1 MLKGTTKIMART
13 VRRSIG
19 QQRTVACE
27 IGQQLLLLEQLRGVE
42 NSTKQLG
49 AVSFK
54 KEQQNNG
61 QDSEGSYRTAQ
72 DCMTYN
78 RTANMTTRT
87 V

>member
-27 IGQQLLLLEQLRGVE
+27 IRQQILLLEQFRGVE
-42 NSTKQLG
+42 NGRELLG
-49 AVSFK
+49 TVSCK
-54 KEQQNNG
+54 KEQHNNG
-61 QDSEGSYRTAQ
+61 LISGGKYRTVQ
-72 DCMTYN
+72 DCMTYK
-78 RTANMTTRT
+78 RTANMTNRT

>member
-1 MLKGTTKIMART
+1 MLKGTTKLMART
-13 VRRSIG
+13 VRGSIG
-19 QQRTVACE
+19 QQRTVACK
-27 IGQQLLLLEQLRGVE
+27 IGQQILLLEQLRGVE

-61 QDSEGSYRTAQ
+61 QDSEGRYRTAQ